1 MDRMVKPL
9 LTWYGE
15 NKRELPWRQDRNPY
29 HVWISEIML
38 QQTRVE
44 AVKEYYA
51 RFLERLPEI
60 GALAQVS
67 ENELLKLWQGLGY
80 YNRARNLKKA
90 AQVLEQEYQGRF
102 PEEYELL
109 LKLPGIGEYTAGAI
123 ASIAFG
129 KRVPAV
135 DGNVY
140 RIYARYFADSSDIT
154 QGKVRKRIR
163 DEVACV
169 VPETCAGEFNQA
181 LMDLGATI
189 CIPNGQPLC
198 EKCPAAEWCVARKQ
212 GNMLTF
218 PVKSEKKPR
227 KIQERTVLLLEY
239 QGKYFIQ
246 QRPEKGLLAG
256 LWEFPSEEGALSLEE
271 IKDNLQNAG
280 AGFAE
285 IELLGKGKHIFS
297 HVEWHMLG
305 YLIHLSELP
314 QDIVDRG
321 VLSTIEQ
328 IQNKYSIPSAFSV
341 YLEEILRRDR

>member
-1 MDRMVKPL
+1 MHRMVKPL
-9 LTWYGE
+9 LEWYGKY
-15 NKRELPWRQDRNPY
+15 KRELPWRQDTEPY

-44 AVKEYYA
+44 AVKEYYI
-51 RFLERLPEI
+51 RFLKHLPEVR
-60 GALAQVS
+60 ALAQVP
-67 ENELLKLWQGLGY
+67 EDELMKLWQGLGY

-90 AQVLEQEYQGRF
+90 AQVIEQEYQGEF

-140 RIYARYFADSSDIT
+140 RIYTRYFADSSDIT
-154 QGKVRKRIR
+154 KGKVRKRIR
-163 DEVACV
+163 DEVGGAL
-169 VPETCAGEFNQA
+169 PEKCAGEFNQA

-198 EKCPAAEWCVARKQ
+198 GECPAANWCMAGKQ
-212 GNMLTF
+212 GNMLDF
-218 PVKSEKKPR
+218 PVKAEKKPR
-227 KIQERTVLLLEY
+227 KIQERTVFLLEY

-256 LWEFPSEEGALSLEE
+256 LWEFPSQEGTLSLEE
-271 IKDNLQNAG
+271 IKSGLQDAG

-305 YLIHLSELP
+305 YLVHLVELP
-314 QDIVDRG
+314 QDIVSGG
-321 VLSTIEQ
+321 VLSTVEQ

-341 YLEEILRRDR
+341 YLEEILRRNG